1 MTKNLGNIDRIVRV
15 LLSITFAVLYFTGTI
30 AGTLGLVLVVL
41 GGIFLATSLISW
53 CPIYAVLGIKTCP
66 LNKNKMVA

>member
-1 MTKNLGNIDRIVRV
+1 MTKNVGYADRIVRV
-15 LLSITFAVLYFTGTI
+15 LLAIAFAVLYFTGTI
-30 AGTLGLVLVVL
+30 TGTFGLVLVVL

-66 LNKNKMVA
+66 VK

>member
-1 MTKNLGNIDRIVRV
+1 MTKNLGNADRIVRV
-15 LLSITFAVLYFTGTI
+15 LLAITFAVLYFTGTI
-30 AGTLGLVLVVL
+30 TGTLGLVLVVL

-66 LNKNKMVA
+66 VN

>member
-1 MTKNLGNIDRIVRV
+1 MTKNLGNADRIVRV
-15 LLSITFAVLYFTGTI
+15 LLAITFAVLYFTGTI

-53 CPIYAVLGIKTCP
+53 CPIYAALGIKTCP
-66 LNKNKMVA
+66 VK

>member
-1 MTKNLGNIDRIVRV
+1 MTKNLGNIDRTVRALLAVV
-15 LLSITFAVLYFTGTI
+15 LAVLYFTGVI
-30 AGTLGLVLVVL
+30 SGTMGLVLVIL

-66 LNKNKMVA
+66 ANKNQAVL

>member
-1 MTKNLGNIDRIVRV
+1 MTKNLGNADRIVRV
-15 LLSITFAVLYFTGTI
+15 LLAITFAVLYFTGIIT
-30 AGTLGLVLVVL
+30 GTLGLVLVVL

-66 LNKNKMVA
+66 VK

>member
-1 MTKNLGNIDRIVRV
+1 MTKNLGNADRIVRV
-15 LLSITFAVLYFTGTI
+15 LLAITFAVLYFTGTI
-30 AGTLGLVLVVL
+30 AGTFGLVLVVL

-66 LNKNKMVA
+66 VK